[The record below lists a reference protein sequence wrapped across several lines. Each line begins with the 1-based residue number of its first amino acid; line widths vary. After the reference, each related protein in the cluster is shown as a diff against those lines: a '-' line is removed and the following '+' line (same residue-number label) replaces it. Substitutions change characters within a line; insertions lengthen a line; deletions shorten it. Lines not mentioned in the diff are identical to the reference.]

1 MGGHIELEA
10 NHRWVK
16 YNYYYYFFST
26 KVQKVETFF
35 FFFIKLNILRVV
47 LQTQHFQKNLTT
59 KSSWQVVKGR

>member
-35 FFFIKLNILRVV
+35 FLFYKIKYFESSATNM
-47 LQTQHFQKNLTT
+47 TFHTNFTT
-59 KSSWQVVKGR
+59 KFR